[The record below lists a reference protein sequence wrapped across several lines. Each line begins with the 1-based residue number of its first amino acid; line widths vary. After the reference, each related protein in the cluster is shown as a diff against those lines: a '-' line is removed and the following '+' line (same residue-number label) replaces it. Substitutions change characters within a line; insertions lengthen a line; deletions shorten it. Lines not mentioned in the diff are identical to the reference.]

1 MVFPLMA
8 MAGGYVAKKIGS
20 KLVGS
25 ALKRLGKKT
34 FMSAAKRL
42 GKKAIGSVKEKLL
55 NKAKEKA
62 QDAVKAKL
70 ADVLG
75 VSKREGKAV
84 SRRAIEKIRHD
95 ERSTKGAAS
104 ATHLGELDYSGKKGL
119 YHDVGSHLK
128 KSLPKDYERQARNT
142 ASAVGKHMRASGGQ
156 TARRRE
162 NPKQH
167 NKDRYGKSG
176 YSRIFY

>member
-1 MVFPLMA
+1 MA
-8 MAGGYVAKKIGS
+8 MAGGYVAKRVGS
-20 KLVGS
+20 KLVGN

-62 QDAVKAKL
+62 QDAIKAKL
-70 ADVLG
+70 ADVMG
-75 VSKREGKAV
+75 VAKREGKKV
-84 SRRAIEKIRHD
+84 SRRAIEKIRDD
-95 ERSTKGAAS
+95 ERSTKGMAS
-104 ATHLGELDYSGKKGL
+104 ITRAGELDYSAKKGL
-119 YHDVGSHLK
+119 YHDVGSHINK
-128 KSLPKDYERQARNT
+128 ALPKDYERTARNMAT
-142 ASAVGKHMRASGGQ
+142 AISKHTRASGGQ